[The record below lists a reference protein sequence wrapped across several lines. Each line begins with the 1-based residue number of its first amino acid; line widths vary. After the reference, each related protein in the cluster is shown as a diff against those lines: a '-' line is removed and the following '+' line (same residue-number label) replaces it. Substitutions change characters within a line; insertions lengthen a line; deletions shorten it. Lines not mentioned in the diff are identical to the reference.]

1 MEISS
6 SSSYD
11 TMRLTTNISGGMF
24 SKVSMLIFALSPIL
38 AWYDI
43 HFPVGLGYMLIL
55 FLSAFLIVRNKF
67 KVFVLPKVFWLL
79 FSYVC
84 FMWAYNNQFGFWT
97 LFPPGGWLFFMFVLA
112 VIGGTISFNMNLLK
126 KYMRIVLLIAIV
138 LFWIQFIMMQTTGSH
153 QYCFVPNLTGQFTYE
168 GFSYADLVAHQL
180 EGTRPCSIF
189 LEPSY
194 MAYYCITY
202 LVLEWFGSQFK
213 QKLFTKD
220 VILILVTL
228 IALRSGSGI
237 VGVAILFSAKM
248 LSMLWNANTGRRI
261 TMLVFMIPLIVASF
275 YVYLNTDAGEAMFS
289 RSSELSTENTS
300 GYARVVAGYLKFES
314 LSPNDKIIGIPNP
327 REVFGLERSDGRT
340 VFYINGVQTILISL
354 GYIGAFVYLL
364 FYVSLFR
371 KVSLQSR
378 MSIIMLLT
386 MGLLESNYLNAYMML
401 FTIIPCGEYY
411 LHYIRQ
417 GLSK

>member
-67 KVFVLPKVFWLL
+67 RVFVLPKFFWLL

-84 FMWAYNNQFGFWT
+84 MMWAYNNNFAIWT
-97 LFPPGGWLFFMFVLA
+97 VLPPGGWLFFLFVLA
-112 VIGGTISFNMNLLK
+112 VIGGTICFSQKYLK
-126 KYMRIVLLIAIV
+126 KYMRIVLLIAIA
-138 LFWIQFIMMQTTGSH
+138 LFWVQFIMMITTGS
-153 QYCFVPNLTGQFTYE
+153 QQICFVPKITNQFTYE
-168 GFSYADLVAHQL
+168 GMSYAELVAHQL
-180 EGTRPCSIF
+180 RGKRPCSIF

-194 MAYYCITY
+194 MAYYSLAY
-202 LVLEWFGSQFK
+202 LTLEWFGSEIK
-213 QKLFTKD
+213 NKLFTKE
-220 VILILVTL
+220 VALILVTL
-228 IALRSGSGI
+228 LALRSGSGM
-237 VGVAILFSAKM
+237 VGGAILFAVKM
-248 LSMLWNANTGRRI
+248 FSIFWNASIGRRI
-261 TMLVFMIPLIVASF
+261 AMILLLIPLIVGSF
-275 YVYLNTDAGEAMFS
+275 FVYLNTEAGQAMLS
-289 RSSELSTENTS
+289 RSSELSTESTS
-300 GYARVVAGYLKFES
+300 GYSRVVGGYLMFDTM
-314 LSPNDKIIGIPNP
+314 SPSEKMVGIPNA
-327 REVFGLERSDGRT
+327 REVFGIERADGRT
-340 VFYINGVQTILISL
+340 IFYINGVQTILISL
-354 GYIGAFVYLL
+354 GYIGALVYLL

-411 LHYIRQ
+411 LNYKRR
-417 GLSK
+417 GLSR